1 METTLAKLTV
11 AEMEANPSLW
21 ERFELYKGEPVEM
34 TYTKPNHARI
44 LMKLG
49 AKIQNWIDSS
59 SGKGAVY
66 GGEGGIKFAD
76 DVRYCYDLAWS
87 DTRLPE
93 DEIPTHSL
101 PFMVEIVSDGNDIN
115 KLLTKVE
122 DYLVFGAREVWLV
135 YPARKSIQAYYPDN
149 TARTFHIEDTITP
162 GDWMKG
168 FSLVLKEVFT

>member
-1 METTLAKLTV
+1 METPLPKLTV
-11 AEMEANPSLW
+11 AEMEANPAKW
-21 ERFELYKGEPVEM
+21 ERFELYKGEPLEM

-44 LMKLG
+44 LMRIG

-59 SGKGAVY
+59 CKGAVY
-66 GGEGGIKFAD
+66 GGEGGIKFAE

-93 DEIPTHSL
+93 EEIPTRSL
-101 PFMVEIVSDGNDIN
+101 PLMVEIVSDGNDIN

-122 DYLVFGAREVWLV
+122 DYLQFGAREVWLV
-135 YPARKSIQAYYPDN
+135 YPARKSIQVYFPDN

-168 FSLVLKEVFT
+168 FSLVLKDLFN